1 MGAKGVIVTK
11 TETGIPDCH
20 IIQFSERK
28 DLELRVT
35 LRKPKYRQIHRSL
48 HTPDLAEAMTR
59 FGVVYADVI
68 KEPDLFSHK
77 VEVFITKLADEFM
90 NEQTSRVIREEIAEG
105 TRKGKDRSIYKGMLP
120 YLVSRKVTKVSE
132 VNGQTFRDYGTWRK
146 DNFGFEQETINTEIR
161 HIKEFLY
168 WCQKVK
174 QNWKG
179 EIWLIPPLRKV
190 KGGVK
195 PNSAY
200 TDEMVIEMM
209 DYLEWK
215 SNDDNVSPYQ
225 RLRWKIFTLYFS
237 LQMQCGCRTSEFTYV
252 QWKHVRVSGYNPLFP
267 NQLEGIVNDVHIPVS
282 KTGPRDILFESASL
296 VLMKA
301 IYESKGWK
309 LNPEDYVFANILNRQ
324 RQTSQ
329 SFNKL
334 FNQMKDDL
342 GYGDEFTLYSTRSVY
357 ISDRIVQGSP
367 LSLIA
372 QQCGNSTRVI
382 EERYQDVI
390 LKINSDQLTKRNQTE
405 QSREEF
411 VPVI

>member
-1 MGAKGVIVTK
+1 M
-11 TETGIPDCH
+11 
-20 IIQFSERK
+20 
-28 DLELRVT
+28 
-35 LRKPKYRQIHRSL
+35 
-48 HTPDLAEAMTR
+48 
-59 FGVVYADVI
+59 
-68 KEPDLFSHK
+68 
-77 VEVFITKLADEFM
+77 
-90 NEQTSRVIREEIAEG
+90 
-105 TRKGKDRSIYKGMLP
+105 
-120 YLVSRKVTKVSE
+120 
-132 VNGQTFRDYGTWRK
+132 
-146 DNFGFEQETINTEIR
+146 
-161 HIKEFLY
+161 
-168 WCQKVK
+168 
-174 QNWKG
+174 
-179 EIWLIPPLRKV
+179 
-190 KGGVK
+190 
-195 PNSAY
+195 
-200 TDEMVIEMM
+200 
-209 DYLEWK
+209 
-215 SNDDNVSPYQ
+215 
-225 RLRWKIFTLYFS
+225 
-237 LQMQCGCRTSEFTYV
+237 
-252 QWKHVRVSGYNPLFP
+252 
-267 NQLEGIVNDVHIPVS
+267 NDVHIPVS

-390 LKINSDQLTKRNQTE
+390 LKINSDQLIKRNQTE